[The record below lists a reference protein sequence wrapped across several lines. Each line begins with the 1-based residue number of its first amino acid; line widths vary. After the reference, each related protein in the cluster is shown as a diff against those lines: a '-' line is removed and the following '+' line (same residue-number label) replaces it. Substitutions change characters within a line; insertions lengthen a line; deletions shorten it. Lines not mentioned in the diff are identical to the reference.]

1 MKISDNI
8 TYAEA
13 IHSQTAKRKGIDNTP
28 NPTQVENMKLLAEK
42 VFEPLRKWVGGPIK
56 VNSFFRS
63 PELNTAIGGVASSQH
78 CKGQAID
85 IDDVYG
91 YKTNAEMYHWVKENL
106 NFDQMIWEFG
116 TDMNPNWVHISYV
129 SEEDNRN
136 RCLKAYK
143 DDMGRTKYKTN
154 AEMYAWVKENLNFD
168 QMIWEFGTDMNP
180 NWVHI
185 SYVSE
190 EDNRNRCLKAYKD
203 EYNKTKYKTI

>member
-28 NPTQVENMKLLAEK
+28 NPNQIEAMKLLAEK
-42 VFEPLRKWVGGPIK
+42 VFEPLREWVGGPIK

-63 PELNTAIGGVASSQH
+63 PELNTAIGGSKTSQH

-91 YKTNAEMYHWVKENL
+91 YKTNSEMYHWIKENL
-106 NFDQMIWEFG
+106 SFDQMIWEFG
-116 TDMNPNWVHISYV
+116 TDTQPNWVHVSYV
-129 SEEDNRN
+129 SEENNRN

-143 DDMGRTKYKTN
+143 DDMGRTKYKT
-154 AEMYAWVKENLNFD
+154 
-168 QMIWEFGTDMNP
+168 I
-180 NWVHI
+180 
-185 SYVSE
+185 
-190 EDNRNRCLKAYKD
+190 
-203 EYNKTKYKTI
+203 

>member
-1 MKISDNI
+1 MSTLYLVKQNNMKISDHI

-13 IHSQTAKRKGIDNTP
+13 IHSETAKRKGIDNTP
-28 NPTQVENMKLLAEK
+28 NPNQIEAMKLLAEK
-42 VFEPLRKWVGGPIK
+42 VFEPLREWVGGPIK

-63 PELNTAIGGVASSQH
+63 ADLNTAIGGSKTSQH

-91 YKTNAEMYHWVKENL
+91 YKTNAEMYHWIKENL
-106 NFDQMIWEFG
+106 SFDQMIWEFG
-116 TDMNPNWVHISYV
+116 TD
-129 SEEDNRN
+129 
-136 RCLKAYK
+136 
-143 DDMGRTKYKTN
+143 T
-154 AEMYAWVKENLNFD
+154 
-168 QMIWEFGTDMNP
+168 QP